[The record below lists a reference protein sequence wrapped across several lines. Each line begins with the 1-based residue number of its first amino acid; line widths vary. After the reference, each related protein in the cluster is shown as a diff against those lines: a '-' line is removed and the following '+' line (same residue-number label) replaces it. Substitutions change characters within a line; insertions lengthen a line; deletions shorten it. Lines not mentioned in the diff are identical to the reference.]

1 MVAIFKRELSSYFT
15 SPIGYVFLG
24 IFYVISGFFLFSTI
38 LSGTTDMSFIFS
50 GMFIVL
56 VFLVPI
62 LTMRLLSEEK
72 KQKTDQVLL
81 TSPVNLFS
89 IVIGKY
95 LAAFT
100 VFLCGLSITLIYAL
114 VLAGNSTSFDWL
126 VVFGNYIGIILLGGC
141 FIAIGLF
148 VSSLTENQMISAIG
162 SFAIMLALF
171 LIDQL
176 ASFIPVDFIK
186 TILQSISF

>member
-148 VSSLTENQMISAIG
+148 VSSLTE
-162 SFAIMLALF
+162 
-171 LIDQL
+171 
-176 ASFIPVDFIK
+176 
-186 TILQSISF
+186 